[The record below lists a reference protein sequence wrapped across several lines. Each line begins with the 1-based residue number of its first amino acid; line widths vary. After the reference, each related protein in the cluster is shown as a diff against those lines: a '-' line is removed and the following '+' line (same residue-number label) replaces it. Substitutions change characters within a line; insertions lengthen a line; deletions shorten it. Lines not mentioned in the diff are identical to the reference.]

1 MPSES
6 ERPRVSELED
16 PLAGRKLKV
25 GIISPYSFET
35 PGGVQLHI
43 RDFAK
48 QLISRGH
55 DVEVLAPGR
64 RTHDMPLW
72 VQTTGSSFAIP
83 YNGSVANLSYFG
95 WVGSTTRRWVKQGH
109 FDIVHLHEPEVPS
122 ISHKPLIPGFDPC
135 PYVAT
140 FHASFDTY
148 PLALKCTQLYLRS
161 YLSNIRSAIC
171 VSDSALETASHYL
184 DPATDISVIPNGIN
198 TASFIAASKKREWQG
213 TPESPTI
220 GFLGRM
226 GEDRKG
232 FAVFARAASY
242 ILERYPKA
250 RFLCVGDGE
259 SDGRKILSS
268 FPENLCEATE
278 FLGRI
283 SDEDKASFYKS
294 LTVYVAPQI
303 GGESFGIV
311 LAEAMAAGCPTVA
324 SDLKAFKAVSQEGT
338 AARLFTNGDAHDC
351 ARVVMELI
359 DDDEA
364 RQDLSAR
371 GSARAC
377 DYDWSEVTR
386 SVLSIYAKALQNR

>member
-6 ERPRVSELED
+6 ERARVSELED

-268 FPENLCEATE
+268 FPERLCRSHGVSRSHQRRGQSLILQESDGVRRSSNRRRK
-278 FLGRI
+278 LRHRPCRGHGGRMSYRRI
-283 SDEDKASFYKS
+283 GSQS
-294 LTVYVAPQI
+294 LQSGFA
-303 GGESFGIV
+303 GGDGRTPV
-311 LAEAMAAGCPTVA
+311 HQWRRP
-324 SDLKAFKAVSQEGT
+324 
-338 AARLFTNGDAHDC
+338 
-351 ARVVMELI
+351 
-359 DDDEA
+359 
-364 RQDLSAR
+364 
-371 GSARAC
+371 
-377 DYDWSEVTR
+377 
-386 SVLSIYAKALQNR
+386 